1 MLFYFSQ
8 TPSAAP
14 PWSRKICDE
23 MEIPGIG
30 TYSIRKIIA
39 KLSSGV
45 LCRACEALSVRST
58 QLQNPISYHLHSLLQ
73 IILSSM
79 VLERKPWSRPMLQLP
94 RLHQSY
100 AGVTFQTNSLPPP
113 NQFSV
118 HKPLQPNLFAD
129 RRSLSLYFS
138 TLSRIQSR
146 LSTFCT
152 HWLIQTFRGVFFF
165 SITPWLRGPGN
176 IYRRINPGKNR
187 HHPFIIHGYVR
198 TSLF

>member
-1 MLFYFSQ
+1 
-8 TPSAAP
+8 
-14 PWSRKICDE
+14 

-58 QLQNPISYHLHSLLQ
+58 QLQNPISYHLQLLQ

-100 AGVTFQTNSLPPP
+100 AGVTFQTNSLPSPTK
-113 NQFSV
+113 
-118 HKPLQPNLFAD
+118 HKPLQPNLFSD
-129 RRSLSLYFS
+129 RRLSLSIFLYSIKISITSFHFPYS
-138 TLSRIQSR
+138 LAHSNIS
-146 LSTFCT
+146 
-152 HWLIQTFRGVFFF
+152 GGFFF
-165 SITPWLRGPGN
+165 SITP
-176 IYRRINPGKNR
+176 
-187 HHPFIIHGYVR
+187 
-198 TSLF
+198 